1 MVKVALQL
9 ALLSSPFTAM
19 DMVGGGDPDAR
30 TERCLRNPWS
40 LFMITRLSLVEMLFC
55 CVAVDGSAICLL
67 LTIRYFGK
75 LLSALTL
82 K

>member
-1 MVKVALQL
+1 MVKVAL

-19 DMVGGGDPDAR
+19 DMVGGGDADVRA
-30 TERCLRNPWS
+30 ERCFRNPWS

-67 LTIRYFGK
+67 LTISYSGR

-82 K
+82 R

>member
-1 MVKVALQL
+1 MVKVAL

-19 DMVGGGDPDAR
+19 DMVGGGDADAR
-30 TERCLRNPWS
+30 AERCLRNPWS

-67 LTIRYFGK
+67 LTISYSGR

-82 K
+82 R

>member
-1 MVKVALQL
+1 MVKVAL

-19 DMVGGGDPDAR
+19 DMVGGGDADVRA
-30 TERCLRNPWS
+30 ERCLRNPCS
-40 LFMITRLSLVEMLFC
+40 LLFMITRLSLVEMLFC

-67 LTIRYFGK
+67 LTISYSGR

-82 K
+82 R

>member
-1 MVKVALQL
+1 MVKVAL

-19 DMVGGGDPDAR
+19 DMVGGGDADVRA
-30 TERCLRNPWS
+30 ERCLRNPWS

-67 LTIRYFGK
+67 LTISYSGR

-82 K
+82 R

>member
-1 MVKVALQL
+1 MPEQSA
-9 ALLSSPFTAM
+9 ASGTRGACS
-19 DMVGGGDPDAR
+19 
-30 TERCLRNPWS
+30 
-40 LFMITRLSLVEMLFC
+40 RLSLVEMLFC

-67 LTIRYFGK
+67 LTIRYSDR